1 MGLKNSKVLGLFRR
15 SKSKEEATPVDNV
28 PEPEEPLAT
37 DPRLPL
43 DARQVFRLQKSW
55 KGIKRKI
62 TDAAVELFVR
72 YSFNNWLL

>member
-15 SKSKEEATPVDNV
+15 SKGKEEPTSVDNI
-28 PEPEEPLAT
+28 PEPKEPLAT

-55 KGIKRKI
+55 KGIKRQI
-62 TDAAVELFVR
+62 TDAAVEMFFR
-72 YSFNNWLL
+72 YNFNRL